1 MLYRVFVVWARKE
14 RNTMMIG
21 RSPAFTSVLALLE
34 KIASRQ
40 ATLLIEGETGTGK
53 ELVAR
58 NAHYHSPRR
67 HQPFIPVNCGA
78 LPDMLIEN
86 ELFGHSRGAYTD
98 ARQDQPGLVELA
110 DKGTLFLDEVD
121 TLTQKAQV
129 ALLRFLQDQRYRPLG
144 AREER
149 SADVRIIAASN
160 RSLEQAVADGTFRAD
175 LLYRL
180 RLLYLHVPPLR
191 ERRGDAALLAEHF
204 IEAAVRRF
212 GGEAKRLSAASA
224 RWLDAYDWPGN
235 VRELENLIYRSF
247 LICDEAE
254 LEVVRP
260 NSLAGLVG
268 MRQDE
273 SELNYV
279 EAKAKA
285 IAAFEV
291 EYLSRAM
298 RNARG
303 NVTAAAKL
311 IGTERRHLG
320 RLLKKYCIQTA

>member
-1 MLYRVFVVWARKE
+1 
-14 RNTMMIG
+14 
-21 RSPAFTSVLALLE
+21 
-34 KIASRQ
+34 
-40 ATLLIEGETGTGK
+40 
-53 ELVAR
+53 
-58 NAHYHSPRR
+58 
-67 HQPFIPVNCGA
+67 
-78 LPDMLIEN
+78 
-86 ELFGHSRGAYTD
+86 
-98 ARQDQPGLVELA
+98 LVELA

-121 TLTQKAQV
+121 MLSPKAQV

-144 AREER
+144 GREER

-160 RSLEQAVADGTFRAD
+160 RNLDQAVAAGAFRAD

-180 RLLYLHVPPLR
+180 RLLYVHVPPLR
-191 ERRGDAALLAEHF
+191 ERRGDAILLAEHF

-212 GGEAKRLSAASA
+212 GGDAKRVSSASI

-235 VRELENLIYRSF
+235 VRELENLVYRSF
-247 LICDEAE
+247 LIGEGAE
-254 LEVVRP
+254 LEIVRP
-260 NSLAGLVG
+260 
-268 MRQDE
+268 E
-273 SELNYV
+273 SAAERGNALSDSAELSYV
-279 EAKAKA
+279 DAKAKA
-285 IAAFEV
+285 IAEFEV